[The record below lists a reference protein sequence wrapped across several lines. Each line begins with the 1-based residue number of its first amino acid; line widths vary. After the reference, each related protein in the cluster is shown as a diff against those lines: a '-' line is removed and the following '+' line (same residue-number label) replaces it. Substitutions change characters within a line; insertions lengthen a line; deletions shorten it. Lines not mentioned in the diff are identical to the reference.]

1 MSIKIKPVIGLAS
14 ALTIVIA
21 TAISSSAVYA
31 EGHEKTLEEGKKL
44 AFTRAKGNC
53 LACHMIPGGESPGNF
68 APPLISMKMRYPD
81 KAKLR
86 AQIWDASAKNSETS
100 MPLFGRYEVLSES
113 ELDKVVEYIYSL

>member
-1 MSIKIKPVIGLAS
+1 MSNKIKPVIYLAS

-21 TAISSSAVYA
+21 TTVTSSAALA
-31 EGHEKTLEEGKKL
+31 ESQKNILEEGKNL
-44 AFTRAKGNC
+44 SFARAKGNC
-53 LACHMIPGGESPGNF
+53 LACHMIPGGESPGNI

-86 AQIWDASAKNSETS
+86 EQIWDASTKNSETA
-100 MPLFGRYEVLSES
+100 MPLFGRYEILSES